1 MQHRRSSQG
10 GKIAG
15 VLGSARAS
23 HRMSKLVWGR
33 EDSPHCQWKVFNGT
47 DPAVSIEFM
56 VILLRVPD
64 RVAVFKDNMARL
76 PRLRSLSAVDASNE
90 VRTWS
95 LALTLRASLAQEPG
109 LSTRCA
115 LSLFRPIFGRRSTS
129 SRSALS
135 TRCYSTRSR

>member
-10 GKIAG
+10 GILAG

-64 RVAVFKDNMARL
+64 RVAVFKNNMARL

-90 VRTWS
+90 VRTRDIQMCIRAWVHPQTH
-95 LALTLRASLAQEPG
+95 TL
-109 LSTRCA
+109 
-115 LSLFRPIFGRRSTS
+115 
-129 SRSALS
+129 
-135 TRCYSTRSR
+135 